1 MCVLGTQGACTH
13 TPLSSLKGKTCKQR
27 TANSRRSLD
36 LSHMLRLYRP
46 LLPFLPVSHIGS
58 DFSQRQAAI
67 PQRHLTVPEFTK
79 LSPSSFIE
87 GVLIKHQLCTK
98 HGFLASL
105 FSHLFPHPCRVS
117 SQASQPVPTLLGS
130 DFYPEGPMF
139 CTNSYAFS
147 SSIYFIID
155 DRLVNARPAKSFR
168 RKKRMGLSLQG

>member
-1 MCVLGTQGACTH
+1 MCVCVLGTQGACTH

-105 FSHLFPHPCRVS
+105 FSLIYFPTPASCLARLPSLFPHC
-117 SQASQPVPTLLGS
+117 
-130 DFYPEGPMF
+130 
-139 CTNSYAFS
+139 
-147 SSIYFIID
+147 
-155 DRLVNARPAKSFR
+155 
-168 RKKRMGLSLQG
+168 